1 MTSPRRWTAG
11 RPLAVGFVSLLVLV
25 GGFGTWAVLA
35 QISGAVVAPG
45 QVEVDQNRQVVQHPD
60 GGVVDKVLVEE
71 GDFVDAGAELV
82 RLDPAL
88 LGSELAIVEGQLFEI
103 IARRGRLAAERDEA
117 STITFDPELQ
127 KVAQQRPQVA
137 ELMGGQDRLFAARAE
152 TLLKESQQLDK
163 RAAQIADQV
172 TGIHAQQEAL
182 QQQLVFVGEELT
194 DLQSLLDKGLAQ
206 ASRVLALQREQARLL
221 GQVGEL
227 QASAAQAEGRIT
239 EIEIEKLKLVTT
251 RREQAITEL
260 RDLQYRELE
269 LAERRQS
276 LRQQLDRLD
285 IRAPVSGVVYGL
297 TVFAERSVIR
307 AADPVLY
314 LVPQDRPLVVAA
326 RIDPIHRDE
335 AYVGQPVTLRFA
347 TFDART
353 TPELYGT
360 VMQVSADAF
369 TDEQAGASFY
379 RAEMVLNEGENEKLG
394 DLRIVPGMP
403 VEAFIRTS
411 DRTPLAYLLKPLTDY
426 FNRAF
431 RES

>member
-326 RIDPIHRDE
+326 RIDPIHRGE
-335 AYVGQPVTLRFA
+335 VYVGQPVTLRFA

>member
-335 AYVGQPVTLRFA
+335 VYVGQPVTLRFA